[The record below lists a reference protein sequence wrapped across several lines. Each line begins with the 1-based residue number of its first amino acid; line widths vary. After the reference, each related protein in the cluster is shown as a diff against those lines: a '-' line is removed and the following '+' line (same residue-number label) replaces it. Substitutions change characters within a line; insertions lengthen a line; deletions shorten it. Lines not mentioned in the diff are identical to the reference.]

1 MTTNDR
7 DDRLAMLAAAAEAEQ
22 KLIEAE
28 RDAEEVLKRAQA
40 RLKKI
45 EVDFHALEDEVKQ
58 RRLAVKEA
66 RALLTAVQRQRAA
79 GPKPTSS

>member
-7 DDRLAMLAAAAEAEQ
+7 DERMAMLAAAAEAEQ
-22 KLIEAE
+22 KLIQAE
-28 RDAEEVLKRAQA
+28 RDAEAVLRRAQA

-45 EVDFHALEDEVKQ
+45 EVDFQAIEDEVKQ

-79 GPKPTSS
+79 GPKPPST